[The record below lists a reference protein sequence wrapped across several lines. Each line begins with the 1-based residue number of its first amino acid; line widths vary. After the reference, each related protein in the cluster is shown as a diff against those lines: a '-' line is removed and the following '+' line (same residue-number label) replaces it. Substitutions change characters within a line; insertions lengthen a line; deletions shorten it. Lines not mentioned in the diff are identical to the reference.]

1 MPVVGRSDPCI
12 PEAPALELL
21 ATRPGLAATKLRPCL
36 IMSGLSCIT
45 WHARA
50 SSVRD
55 GAGHACVCA
64 GRVDEGEWEHATP

>member
-1 MPVVGRSDPCI
+1 MPVAGRSDPCM
-12 PEAPALELL
+12 PEAEGAALEPL

-36 IMSGLSCIT
+36 TMSGLSCIT

-55 GAGHACVCA
+55 GAGHACV
-64 GRVDEGEWEHATP
+64 RREGEWEHATP